1 MTNKRNTLLY
11 LDKDLVNASK
21 RAGINLSS
29 VAEEALR
36 SRLPYYDKFIPEN
49 YLMRALRGGVAVIL
63 PLHIKELSI
72 TKIDKIGDKNLKLKN
87 LNLVVGGNGT
97 GKSTIFRLLLQTFRI
112 TQLNELVSYPH
123 TETKVTITIAPTQK
137 IEYSEKKGDY
147 YMTLE
152 KQCLVTDGLF
162 AGLDEEARLKM
173 VKYLMK
179 TGAQLILLEKEILPG
194 TEKFN
199 IIKLQNNN
207 I

>member
-36 SRLPYYDKFIPEN
+36 SRLPYYDMFIPEN
-49 YLMRALRGGVAVIL
+49 YLMRALRGGAVVIL

-72 TKIDKIGDKNLKLKN
+72 TKMDKIGDKNLKLKN
-87 LNLVVGGNGT
+87 LNMVVGGNGT

-123 TETKVTITIAPTQK
+123 TETKVTITTAPTQK

-152 KQCLVTDGLF
+152 KQCLVMAIYGHMDL
-162 AGLDEEARLKM
+162 
-173 VKYLMK
+173 
-179 TGAQLILLEKEILPG
+179 
-194 TEKFN
+194 
-199 IIKLQNNN
+199 
-207 I
+207 